1 MNSTDLVR
9 LIERD
14 GRQLVAG
21 LYGELKTNLGTS
33 YYRVLGEDE
42 FFERVYS
49 LYQRLAQW
57 LVSKDDAHIRRI
69 AEHRGGMRFYDGIP
83 LGQVILAL
91 MLTERHLW
99 DFLSASDR
107 QVDESLRNKVIGF
120 FEITVYSTGKGYEA
134 KLAESNRLARRVEVG
149 QGENVPAVGKAST
162 KLPTARKKPKA
173 ETQIENDLEVSRGGQ
188 VGEFGG

>member
-14 GRQLVAG
+14 GQQLVEG

-42 FFERVYS
+42 FFDRVYS

-57 LVSKDDAHIRRI
+57 LVSKDNAHVQRI
-69 AEHRGGMRFYDGIP
+69 AEERGGMRFYDGIP

-91 MLTERHLW
+91 MLTERHIW
-99 DFLSASDR
+99 DYLSASDR
-107 QVDESLRNKVIGF
+107 QVDESLRNKVIEF
-120 FEITVYSTGKGYEA
+120 FQITVYSTAKGYEE
-134 KLAESNRLARRVEVG
+134 KLAKSNRLAKRVEAG
-149 QGENVPAVGKAST
+149 QGGGCACSRESIHQAT
-162 KLPTARKKPKA
+162 RKKKA
-173 ETQIENDLEVSRGGQ
+173 QG
-188 VGEFGG
+188 